1 MHMSTY
7 QEVESKIIEIHHQK
21 VIIDSDVA
29 ELYGVETKRIN
40 EAVKNNLDK
49 FPDGYIIEL
58 GKSDKNELVENFD
71 RFEKLKHSTALPK
84 AFTER
89 GLYMLA
95 TILKSTKATE
105 ATLNIIDTFAKV
117 REMNRV
123 INALPTMK
131 ENTPKYQ
138 KMLHHAG
145 ELMSELVVPD
155 ELHADESEASIE
167 LNLAVVKFKYS
178 IKKKSKK

>member
-1 MHMSTY
+1 MR
-7 QEVESKIIEIHHQK
+7 IIYT
-21 VIIDSDVA
+21 S
-29 ELYGVETKRIN
+29 Y
-40 EAVKNNLDK
+40 
-49 FPDGYIIEL
+49 
-58 GKSDKNELVENFD
+58 S
-71 RFEKLKHSTALPK
+71 
-84 AFTER
+84 
-89 GLYMLA
+89 
-95 TILKSTKATE
+95 ILKSTKATE

-123 INALPTMK
+123 INVLPTMK

-138 KMLHHAG
+138 KMLYHAG

-155 ELHADESEASIE
+155 KLQADESEASIE